1 MNPTTVIY
9 LVILVLAF
17 GLLLTEKLRTD
28 VVAILIILSLAATRV
43 LEPKEALEGFSSEP
57 AIVAASIFVLSA
69 GLHATGLAE
78 TVGGWISR
86 RAGSSLERS
95 IAVIMASV
103 AALSAFTHHLTTT
116 AMMLPVALNISRE
129 KDIPPSKLLMPLS
142 FAASLGT
149 TITIIG
155 APAFLLASGAL
166 QQAGRPGLGIFSI
179 APIGIA
185 LSIVGTVFVLVT
197 ARFLLPSRGSGGG
210 AEEHFRLTDYFTEL
224 AILPESPFLGKTIA
238 DVEADEQ
245 YHLTPVG
252 LVRGGREVGAAR
264 LDATETLREGDVLLV
279 RASPDDIV
287 AFRESHG
294 LEIKPVEQYGAG
306 ESHSDSDDVSDK
318 LVQAIVAPDSD
329 LAGRT
334 LAEVDF
340 RRRFG
345 AIVLGLWRQG
355 EWPKQELS
363 QMRLRE
369 GDVLVI
375 EGDDEALARVAG
387 DRAIMMVT
395 PFQGETRLRGKAP
408 LAGLIMLGSVLL
420 AALNVLTIDMA
431 ALAGAAAM
439 VLTRCLT
446 VSQAYRAIDQRIF
459 VFIAGAIPLGT
470 GMKKSG
476 ALDLIAG
483 AVQGVVAG
491 WSQLFILL
499 AIFMLVGV
507 LTQFM
512 SDAATTA
519 IFAPVAIAIAQGL
532 GHSPEA
538 YAVTVAMAAVA
549 AFFTPI
555 GHHGNLLV
563 YGPGGYRFA
572 DFVKVGTPLTILAA
586 VVVCTIAP
594 LLWRNP

>member
-1 MNPTTVIY
+1 MTPTTIVY
-9 LVILVLAF
+9 LVILALAF

-69 GLHATGLAE
+69 GLHVTGLAE
-78 TVGGWISR
+78 TVGGWIAR
-86 RAGSSLERS
+86 RAGASLERS
-95 IAVIMASV
+95 IAVIMTSV

-116 AMMLPVALNISRE
+116 AMMLPVALNIARE
-129 KDIPPSKLLMPLS
+129 KQIPPSKLLMPLS

-155 APAFLLASGAL
+155 APAFLLTSGAL

-185 LSIVGTVFVLVT
+185 LSVAGIAFMLLT
-197 ARFLLPSRGSGGG
+197 ARFLLPSRGSGEG
-210 AEEHFRLTDYFTEL
+210 AATHFRLTDYFTEL
-224 AILPESPFLGKTIA
+224 AILPKSPFLGKTIA
-238 DVEADEQ
+238 DVEADER
-245 YHLTPVG
+245 YHFKPVG
-252 LVRGGREVGAAR
+252 LVRRGRMT
-264 LDATETLREGDVLLV
+264 ATPLPEDTLEENDVLLV
-279 RASPDDIV
+279 RASPEDIV
-287 AFRESHG
+287 EFRESHG
-294 LEIKPVEQYGAG
+294 LEIKSIEQYGAG
-306 ESHSDSDDVSDK
+306 ESHSDSDDVADK
-318 LVQAIVAPDSD
+318 LVQAIVAPGSD

-334 LAEVDF
+334 LGQVDF

-355 EWPKQELS
+355 GWPSQELS
-363 QMRLRE
+363 QVRLRE

-375 EGDDEALARVAG
+375 EGDDEALGRVSN
-387 DRAIMMVT
+387 DRAIMMMT

-420 AALNVLTIDMA
+420 AAFNVLTIDMA

-439 VLTRCLT
+439 ILTRCLT
-446 VSQAYRAIDQRIF
+446 VSQAYRAIDQRIY

-476 ALDLIAG
+476 ALDLIASL
-483 AVQGVVAG
+483 VQLVVAG

-499 AIFMLVGV
+499 AIFLVVGV

-555 GHHGNLLV
+555 GHHGNLLI
-563 YGPGGYRFA
+563 YGPGGYRFV
-572 DFVKVGTPLTILAA
+572 DFVKVGTPLTIVAA

-594 LLWRNP
+594 LLWPNP

>member
-1 MNPTTVIY
+1 MTPATIVY

-28 VVAILIILSLAATRV
+28 VVAILIILALAGTRV

-69 GLHATGLAE
+69 GLHVTGLAE
-78 TVGGWISR
+78 TIGGWIAR
-86 RAGSSLERS
+86 RSGSSLERS
-95 IAVIMASV
+95 IAVIMSSV

-129 KDIPPSKLLMPLS
+129 KEIPPSKLLMPLS

-185 LSIVGTVFVLVT
+185 LSVVGIIFTLLT
-197 ARFLLPSRGSGGG
+197 ARFLLPSRGSGEG
-210 AEEHFRLTDYFTEL
+210 AATHFRLTDYFTEL
-224 AILPESPFLGKTIA
+224 AILPESPFLGKTVA
-238 DVEADEQ
+238 EVEADEQ
-245 YHLTPVG
+245 YRFKPVG
-252 LVRGGREVGAAR
+252 LVRAGRPVGALR
-264 LDATETLREGDVLLV
+264 LRHDELLREGDVLLV
-279 RASPDDIV
+279 RASPEDIV
-287 AFRESHG
+287 AFRESQG
-294 LEIKPVEQYGAG
+294 LEIKPVEQYGAA
-306 ESHSDSDDVSDK
+306 ESDSDGDVADK
-318 LVQAIVAPDSD
+318 LVQAIVAPNSD

-355 EWPKQELS
+355 GWPDGELARV
-363 QMRLRE
+363 RLRA

-375 EGDDEALARVAG
+375 EGDEAALARVAG
-387 DRAIMMVT
+387 DRAIMMMT
-395 PFQGETRLRGKAP
+395 PFQGETRLRAKAP

-420 AALNVLTIDMA
+420 AAFNVLTIDLA

-439 VLTRCLT
+439 ILTRCLT
-446 VSQAYRAIDQRIF
+446 VSQAYRAIDQRIY

-483 AVQGVVAG
+483 AVQSLVAG

-499 AIFMLVGV
+499 AIFMIVGV